1 MARYCFVTD
10 LRVRAG
16 IDEVFDLLVEPER
29 WLSAWPDAVR
39 VERSSPGD
47 GDGRGRAFDAVVRA
61 PLRYRLAARVT
72 ATELDRPHW
81 VDMAITGDL
90 EGLGRWRLSEARGT
104 TDVQFGWDVVA
115 TPAWMRVLTPA
126 LRPLFERSHHL
137 VVRHAAEAAAASL
150 DAELLGARSRAVRHR
165 VSS

>member
-1 MARYCFVTD
+1 MARYRFVTD
-10 LRVRAG
+10 LRIRAG
-16 IDEVFDLLVEPER
+16 IDEVFTLLVEPER

-39 VERSSPGD
+39 VERATDGD

-61 PLRYRLAARVT
+61 PLGYRLAARVT
-72 ATELDRPHW
+72 ATELDRPRW

-90 EGLGRWRLSEARGT
+90 EGLGRWTLTEARGI

-115 TPAWMRVLTPA
+115 TPLWLHLLTPA

-137 VVRHAAEAAAASL
+137 VVRHAADAAAASL
-150 DAELLGARSRAVRHR
+150 DAELLHAHSRAVRH
-165 VSS
+165 